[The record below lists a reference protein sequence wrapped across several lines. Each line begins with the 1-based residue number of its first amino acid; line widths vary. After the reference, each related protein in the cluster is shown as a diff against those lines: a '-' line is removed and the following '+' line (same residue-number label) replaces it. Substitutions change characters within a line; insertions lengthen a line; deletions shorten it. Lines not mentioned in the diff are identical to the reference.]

1 MCGTHTGRARPRPLG
16 YKLIIACPDGLLQL
30 GRIRVQPL
38 PHVTGSVNIPLAST
52 QHGEQTSLVLLNA
65 SEFARLWRRSL
76 RKPCGSAA
84 QPTRPTP
91 GDDSSGGETNRSV
104 IYVVMWSIARARTGE
119 EAQATRIR
127 LLCSSLVRTFQSA
140 CALDSTR
147 RFVTGQVA
155 EDQGRKDESAY
166 RKARP

>member
-76 RKPCGSAA
+76 RKRAA
-84 QPTRPTP
+84 QQH
-91 GDDSSGGETNRSV
+91 NR
-104 IYVVMWSIARARTGE
+104 RDQL
-119 EAQATRIR
+119 QATIR
-127 LLCSSLVRTFQSA
+127 AEEKQTAALSMSLCGALPERELVKKRKQPESGCSARPLYGHFRVHVHSTRLGGSSL
-140 CALDSTR
+140 DK
-147 RFVTGQVA
+147 VA